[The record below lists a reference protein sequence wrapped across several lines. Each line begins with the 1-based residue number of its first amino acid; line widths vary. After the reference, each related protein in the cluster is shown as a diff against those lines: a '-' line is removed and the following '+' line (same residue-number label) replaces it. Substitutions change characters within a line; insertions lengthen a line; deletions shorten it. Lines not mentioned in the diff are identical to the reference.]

1 MPLKRHLLLLF
12 FVSISILLNGQTA
25 SRLIPS
31 QVFSS
36 KDFNSQPKNWA
47 FAEDAFGRIYV
58 GNKEGLLVYDGLW
71 KKYIIHN
78 SNDVKSIDIGED
90 GKIYVG
96 GNGEFGYFFNEKGE
110 NGNLSYNTLYKLID
124 TVNIKDISDIFYVF
138 AHKEDVYFISN
149 QKIYIYHNGKID
161 IITAADKILR
171 AYEINDKILVIIDNK
186 GLYEIKDH
194 NFVSF
199 GPQKYFI
206 NEEDKEDIKS
216 IAKYDDNKYIYVDS
230 KNKFWIIELKDN
242 NTIEK
247 HEFKTQLSEVLTT
260 ISTDKIFNIND
271 NYFAIQSR
279 GNGIFI
285 IDYKGKFIRKIDKS
299 TGIGNGIIEN
309 IFIDHNNI
317 MWIGQDDISRVDIF
331 SNYEFFPKD
340 KLNIKGRIMGIIKFN
355 DKLFVSSDYRLYT
368 LVEENY
374 KDKEII
380 TTEDVDKVQNIKANV
395 FNEELTEK
403 LTYGVLKTIIENK
416 SILLFITDNY
426 VFQVDRDNKID
437 TVYNN
442 SGNVLKQDP
451 LDERRIWI
459 GLYPNGLAS
468 FYYED
473 GKWIDEGKIEN
484 TDLDIRAICFDSS
497 YNLWAGTTESVIK
510 ITRPSFLRH
519 KILKPVVNK
528 FSETNGLPHNDAIY
542 PFNDSEKMVF
552 ASSEGFLKYSADNNR
567 FSFTDE
573 YTNWFKTH
581 FTYRAKRDKN
591 NNIWTIS
598 QSKDKETAFIKKLIK
613 NSEGDYIVEIPF
625 AKNISNELF
634 GVLFIDDQ
642 SLWVAGSPSEIVK
655 LDISKATKNN
665 IPKAYVHQ
673 VLSNK
678 DTLFNGFY
686 RDKDTNM
693 VGYQPKIMEKV
704 LDFKQH
710 NLTFFF
716 GGISDKLEA
725 TPLYRW
731 RLKGFEDEW
740 GDWSDK
746 TEVRFTNLHE
756 GDYTFMLQAKDIYG
770 NISDT
775 VEYSFSIKPPW
786 HRTIF
791 AYIALILFFAAFVW
805 GAINVST
812 RSLKKIIREATAEIV
827 AQKDDIEE
835 KNKDIMSSIRYAQRI
850 QEAVSPQKKLM
861 EKVFPDHFVLWKPRD
876 IVSGDFYWMMQKN
889 GKAIIAA
896 ADCTGHG
903 VPGAFMSIMGI
914 SFLNE
919 IANNKDVNTAA
930 EALNQLR
937 HNVITSL
944 NQEGSE
950 TDTKD
955 GMDIS
960 LCVYDFD
967 NMMMQFAGA
976 YNPLYMIR
984 EGELSVIKAD
994 RMPIGV
1000 HERDHKLF
1008 TNMEFSI
1015 HKNDIYYILSD
1026 GYVDQFGGQ
1035 DGKKFMTKRFK
1046 ELLLEI
1052 YTKPMPEQKEILWNT
1067 LVEWRGPIEQIDDII
1082 VIGIKI
1088 T

>member
-1 MPLKRHLLLLF
+1 MKRHLILLLF
-12 FVSISILLNGQTA
+12 VFISFLLDAQTA
-25 SRLIPS
+25 TRLIPT
-31 QVFSS
+31 QVFTS

-71 KKYIIHN
+71 KKYHIDN
-78 SNDVKSIDIGED
+78 ANDVKSIDIGED
-90 GKIYVG
+90 GRIYVG
-96 GNGEFGYFFNEKGE
+96 GNGEFGYFYNDKGEKGD
-110 NGNLSYNTLYKLID
+110 LSYNAIYKLVD
-124 TVNIKDISDIFYVF
+124 SLNIKKISEIWYIF
-138 AHKEDVYFISN
+138 AIKEQVYFISHD
-149 QKIYIYHNGKID
+149 KIYIYHDGKVN
-161 IITAADKILR
+161 IIATTDKIST
-171 AYEINDKILVIIDNK
+171 AYKINGRILLIIKNK
-186 GLYEIKDH
+186 GLFEIKDQKL
-194 NFVSF
+194 VSF
-199 GPQKYFI
+199 GPENYFI
-206 NEEDKEDIKS
+206 NKENTNDIKS
-216 IAKYDDNKYIYVDS
+216 IAKFGG
-230 KNKFWIIELKDN
+230 NKFIYIDSENKLWTFEYSN
-242 NTIEK
+242 QNTIK
-247 HEFKTQLSEVLTT
+247 KYEFKTQLAGVFDSIIINT
-260 ISTDKIFNIND
+260 IVNLKN
-271 NYFAIQSR
+271 NYFAVISR

-285 IDYKGKFIRKIDKS
+285 IDDNGKFIRKIDRS

-309 IFIDHNNI
+309 IFIDNNSNL
-317 MWIGQDDISRVDIF
+317 WIAQDDISRVDIF

-340 KLNIKGRIMGIIKFN
+340 KLNIKGRILGIDKFN
-355 DKLFVSSDYRLYT
+355 EKLFVSSDYRLYT
-368 LVEENY
+368 IQEEEY
-374 KDKEII
+374 GAKDMLTLDDINLI
-380 TTEDVDKVQNIKANV
+380 QNIKANI
-395 FNEELTEK
+395 FNNDDLEK
-403 LTYGVLKTIIENK
+403 ATYGVLKVTIEGK
-416 SILLFITDNY
+416 TSLLYITDNF
-426 VFQVDRDNKID
+426 VFGINKEERID
-437 TVYNN
+437 TVYHA
-442 SGNVLKQDP
+442 SGNILKQDP
-451 LDERRIWI
+451 LDEHRIWI
-459 GLYPNGLAS
+459 GIYPTGLAS

-484 TDLDIRAICFDSS
+484 TDLDIRAICFDKD
-497 YNLWAGTTESVIK
+497 YNLWAGTTESAIK
-510 ITRPSFLRH
+510 LRRPTFLRH
-519 KILKPVVNK
+519 KILKPEVIN
-528 FSETNGLPHNDAIY
+528 FNDANGLPKNDAIF
-542 PFNDSEKMVF
+542 PFNDGENMVF
-552 ASSEGFLKYSADNNR
+552 ASSEGFLKYSDNTKS
-567 FSFTDE
+567 FAFTDE

-581 FTYRAKRDKN
+581 FTYRAKLDRH
-591 NNIWTIS
+591 NNIWTVS
-598 QSKDKETAFIKKLIK
+598 QSEDKEIAFIKKLFK
-613 NSEGDYIVEIPF
+613 NSEGEYIVETPF

-634 GVLFIDDQ
+634 GSIFIDNQ
-642 SLWVAGSPSEIVK
+642 SLWVAGSPSELVK
-655 LDISKATKNN
+655 FDLGKIEKAGKVRAFINQ
-665 IPKAYVHQ
+665 IQ
-673 VLSNK
+673 SNK

-686 RDKDTNM
+686 RDEDDNM
-693 VGYQPKIMEKV
+693 VGKQPEVMQKV
-704 LDFKQH
+704 LDFNQH

-716 GGISDKLEA
+716 GGISNKLEA
-725 TPLYRW
+725 TPLFRW
-731 RLKGFEDEW
+731 RLKGFEDDW
-740 GDWSDK
+740 GDWSNK

-756 GDYTFMLQAKDIYG
+756 GDYTFMLQAEDIYG

-786 HRTIF
+786 HRTIV
-791 AYIALILFFAAFVW
+791 AYIAYILFFGAFVW
-805 GAINVST
+805 GAISVST

-861 EKVFPDHFVLWKPRD
+861 DKIFPEHFVLWKPRD

-967 NMMMQFAGA
+967 KMMMQFSGA

-1000 HERDHKLF
+1000 HERDSKPF

-1015 HKNDIYYILSD
+1015 HKGDIYYILSD
-1026 GYVDQFGGQ
+1026 GYVDQFGGE

-1046 ELLLEI
+1046 DLLLEI
-1052 YTKPMPEQKEILWNT
+1052 YTKPMTEQREILWNT
-1067 LVEWRGPIEQIDDII
+1067 ILEWRGDIEQIDDII

-1088 T
+1088 V

>member
-1 MPLKRHLLLLF
+1 MSLKRYLLLFF
-12 FVSISILLNGQTA
+12 FVSISLLLDAQTA
-25 SRLIPS
+25 SRLIPT
-31 QVFSS
+31 QVFTS

-71 KKYIIHN
+71 KKYPIHN
-78 SNDVKSIDIGED
+78 ANDVKSIDIGED

-96 GNGEFGYFFNEKGE
+96 GNGEFGYFYNNSGE
-110 NGNLSYNTLYKLID
+110 NGDLKYNPIYQLLD
-124 TVNIKDISDIFYVF
+124 SVNIKDISEIWYIF
-138 AHKEDVYFISN
+138 AQKEQVYFISHE
-149 QKIYIYHNGKID
+149 KIYIYKNGKVD
-161 IITAADKILR
+161 IINSADKINS
-171 AYEINDKILVIIDNK
+171 AYEINGKILVILKGK
-186 GLYEIKDH
+186 GLYEIKNQDL
-194 NFVSF
+194 VSF
-199 GPQKYFI
+199 GPENYFI
-206 NEEDKEDIKS
+206 NEENKKEIKS
-216 IAKYDDNKYIYVDS
+216 IAKFDEKKFIYIDS
-230 KNKFWIIELKDN
+230 KSKLWIFEHN
-242 NTIEK
+242 EQNTIK
-247 HEFKTQLSEVLTT
+247 KYEFKTQLSAVFDS
-260 ISTDKIFNIND
+260 IIINKIVSLRN
-271 NYFAIQSR
+271 NYFAVISR

-285 IDYKGKFIRKIDKS
+285 VDDKGKFIRKIDKS

-309 IFIDHNNI
+309 IFIDDNNNL
-317 MWIGQDDISRVDIF
+317 WLAQDDISRVDIF

-340 KLNIKGRIMGIIKFN
+340 RLNIKGRILGIDKLN
-355 DKLFVSSDYRLYT
+355 DKLFVSSDYRIYT
-368 LVEENY
+368 IEEDDY
-374 KDKEII
+374 KDKEMLTFDDLNNI
-380 TTEDVDKVQNIKANV
+380 QNIIAKE
-395 FNEELTEK
+395 FNEDETEK
-403 LTYGVLKTIIENK
+403 ATYGVLKVNIDTK
-416 SILLFITDNY
+416 TILLYITDNF
-426 VFQVDRDNKID
+426 VFQINKDEKID
-437 TVYNN
+437 TAFLT
-442 SGNVLKQDP
+442 SGNILKQDP
-451 LDERRIWI
+451 LDEHRIWI
-459 GLYPNGLAS
+459 GLYPTGLAS

-484 TDLDIRAICFDSS
+484 TDLDIRAISFDNN

-510 ITRPSFLRH
+510 VTRPTFLRH
-519 KILKPVVNK
+519 KILKPEVTN
-528 FSETNGLPHNDAIY
+528 FNETNGLPKNDAIF
-542 PFNDSEKMVF
+542 PFNDSENMVF
-552 ASSEGFLKYSADNNR
+552 ASSDGFLKYSENTKSFA
-567 FSFTDE
+567 FTDE
-573 YTNWFKTH
+573 YTNWFKSH
-581 FTYRAKRDKN
+581 FTYRAKLDRH
-591 NNIWTIS
+591 NNIWTVS

-613 NSEGDYIVEIPF
+613 NSEGDYIVETPF
-625 AKNISNELF
+625 AKNISNQLF
-634 GVLFIDDQ
+634 GTLFIENQ

-655 LDISKATKNN
+655 FDLSKVE
-665 IPKAYVHQ
+665 KAGKVKAFIDQ
-673 VLSNK
+673 ILSNK

-686 RDKDTNM
+686 RDEDSNM
-693 VGYQPKIMEKV
+693 VGQQPEIMQKV
-704 LDFKQH
+704 LNFQKH

-716 GGISDKLEA
+716 GGISNKLEA
-725 TPLYRW
+725 IPLYRW
-731 RLKGFEDEW
+731 RLKGFEQEW
-740 GDWSDK
+740 GDWSNK

-786 HRTIF
+786 HRTIV
-791 AYIALILFFAAFVW
+791 AYIAYILFFAAFVW
-805 GAINVST
+805 GAISVST

-861 EKVFPDHFVLWKPRD
+861 NKVFPEHFVLWKPRD

-919 IANNKDVNTAA
+919 IANNKDVTTAA

-967 NMMMQFAGA
+967 NMMMQFSGA

-1000 HERDHKLF
+1000 HERDDKAF
-1008 TNMEFSI
+1008 TNMEFSM
-1015 HKNDIYYILSD
+1015 HKGDIYYILSD
-1026 GYVDQFGGQ
+1026 GYIDQFGGEN
-1035 DGKKFMTKRFK
+1035 GKKFMTKRFK

-1052 YTKPMPEQKEILWNT
+1052 HTKPMSEQKEILWNT
-1067 LVEWRGPIEQIDDII
+1067 ILEWRGDIEQIDDII

-1088 T
+1088 V